1 MVIRIKGIIIRHTP
15 FFPAPILILF
25 ARRPMS
31 TERAKE
37 VSQDPWQSPAATR
50 PARACTLDVQM
61 LQLLVTIRRTRDIV
75 PQVLLENGADIDL
88 DGLVRAPQSRGEIC
102 EVLTMIYHGLAQEL
116 EGDNTCLAVGLG
128 PDSRENCSLVHIRG
142 DVDNVVS
149 WLEYEIIDIQG
160 TNFFVTD
167 KVGECDVALCKN
179 GKLR

>member
-15 FFPAPILILF
+15 FLPAPILILF
-25 ARRPMS
+25 ARRPMP
-31 TERAKE
+31 TKRVKE
-37 VSQDPWQSPAATR
+37 ASRDPWQSPAATR
-50 PARACTLDVQM
+50 PARACTLDVQI
-61 LQLLVTIRRTRDIV
+61 LQLLVAIRRTLDIV

-102 EVLTMIYHGLAQEL
+102 EVLTMIYHRLAQEL
-116 EGDNTCLAVGLG
+116 EGDNTCLAIGLG
-128 PDSRENCSLVHIRG
+128 PDSLENCSLVHIRS
-142 DVDNVVS
+142 DLDNVAS

-167 KVGECDVALCKN
+167 KVGECDIALCRN